1 MAILRIREIREM
13 SSEERLKKIDELKVE
28 LMRLKTMSKAGGAI
42 ENPAKIR
49 EIKKTIARLLTVE
62 NEVKKGGFKPRK

>member
-1 MAILRIREIREM
+1 MAILRMKEIRAM
-13 SSEERLKKIDELKVE
+13 SSEERLKKIEELKVE

-42 ENPAKIR
+42 ENPSKIR

-62 NEVKKGGFKPRK
+62 NETKGRS

>member
-1 MAILRIREIREM
+1 MAILRIKEIRAM
-13 SSEERLKKIDELKVE
+13 SSEERLKKIEELKVE

-42 ENPAKIR
+42 ENPSKIR

-62 NEVKKGGFKPRK
+62 NEAKGRS

>member
-1 MAILRIREIREM
+1 MILAILKMREIKAM
-13 SSEERLKKIDELKVE
+13 NSEARLKKIEELKVE

-62 NEVKKGGFKPRK
+62 NEAKRRS